1 MSTTDESGLLGDFL
15 AGRLDPKQFHHQDH
29 VLVGYEL
36 LERHPFSEALFYLAR
51 GLRQLAAK
59 AGHPEL
65 YHETITTAFLAVIG
79 ERRWRGRYADFADF
93 AKRNPD
99 LMRKEFLG
107 QVYEPMLLK
116 SQIAREA
123 FILPRSPR

>member
-1 MSTTDESGLLGDFL
+1 MPITNQTGLLADFL

-29 VLVGYEL
+29 VLVGYQL

-51 GLRQLAAK
+51 GLRRLAAK
-59 AGHPEL
+59 AGHPEA

-79 ERRWRGRYADFADF
+79 ERQWRGRYVDFADF

-107 QVYEPMLLK
+107 QVYEPEVLK

-123 FILPRSPR
+123 FVLPRSRN